1 MRANQLPAYTPPA
14 AGIGRRGMLDVLR
27 DGRRTVAAL
36 FRLWRQRRR
45 TRYELTCLDDRTLRD
60 IGLTRGDAE
69 FLINKPFWRE

>member
-1 MRANQLPAYTPPA
+1 MRANQLPADARPA
-14 AGIGRRGMLDVLR
+14 AGIGRCSTLDMLR

-36 FRLWRQRRR
+36 FRLWRRRRR
-45 TRYELTCLDDRTLRD
+45 TRRELATLDDRTLHD